1 MLTSIKLNLSFNDL
15 LFREAFTARV
25 WRLELVLEPAAYDR
39 LGRPT
44 ITEYKTT

>member
-1 MLTSIKLNLSFNDL
+1 MLTSIELNLSFNDF
-15 LFREAFTARV
+15 LFRETFTVRV
-25 WRLELVLEPAAYDR
+25 WRLALVLEPAAYDR